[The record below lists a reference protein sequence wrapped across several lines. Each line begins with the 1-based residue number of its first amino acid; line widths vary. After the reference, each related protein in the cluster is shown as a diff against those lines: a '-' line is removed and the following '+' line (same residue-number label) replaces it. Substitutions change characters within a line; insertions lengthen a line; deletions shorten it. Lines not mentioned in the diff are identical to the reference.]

1 MLLELTSHNK
11 TLTMW
16 PRPRGSASALVRVSM
31 SSRLRLVQADFGAGK
46 VGIES
51 TSVSAGFR
59 AIGRRA
65 ELLGGE
71 KLGGRSCVPS
81 VGLWQAAGSW
91 RVSSGMLAGLASR
104 LSSAACGGSAAGEWE
119 AGERLLLLALTC
131 RRRAR

>member
-1 MLLELTSHNK
+1 MAEATRLSV
-11 TLTMW
+11 
-16 PRPRGSASALVRVSM
+16 SACVSM

-59 AIGRRA
+59 AAGRRA

-71 KLGGRSCVPS
+71 KLGGRIGCVPS

-91 RVSSGMLAGLASR
+91 RASSGMLAGLASR
-104 LSSAACGGSAAGEWE
+104 LSSAACRRFRGGRMGSG
-119 AGERLLLLALTC
+119 
-131 RRRAR
+131 